1 MKNSLHNRLSAIEKR
16 KESDLIDTVTIVHVG
31 CRCGRDYPEL
41 FTTEPTPEYD
51 QPNQD
56 QKPPGCIKVYHSKEV
71 PIDSVTKCV
80 DPENAY
86 DQKCKFGLPLE

>member
-16 KESDLIDTVTIVHVG
+16 KESDRIDTVEIVYVG

-41 FTTEPTPEYD
+41 FTTVPTPEKGN
-51 QPNQD
+51 PEPASNQV
-56 QKPPGCIKVYHSKEV
+56 KGLKITYAKEV

-86 DQKCKFGLPLE
+86 DRKCRFGLPLE

>member
-1 MKNSLHNRLSAIEKR
+1 MKPNLHNRLSAVEKR
-16 KESDLIDTVTIVHVG
+16 KQTKRINELNILYVG
-31 CRCGRDYPEL
+31 CRCGRDYPEQ
-41 FTTEPTPEYD
+41 FTSVPTPELD
-51 QPNQD
+51 DPEQES
-56 QKPPGCIKVYHSKEV
+56 KPPNCVRIYFHKEV